1 MYHKHIKV
9 FLNNFILEYRM
20 AKIQAIKGFADL
32 FADESRLFTFLEQS
46 ARTVFFRYGF
56 TELRTPLME
65 YTDLFCRSIGTETD
79 VVQKE
84 MYTFADSK
92 GRSMSLRPEATAGV
106 MRAYVENNV
115 GAKESVSKFFTTG
128 PMFRHERPQKGRMR
142 QFHQINCECIGPKEP
157 EADAEMISMLMYFLK
172 YIGIENITL
181 QLNSLGCPNCRPA
194 YRELLKNWL
203 KSLDTSLL
211 CEDCKRRMETNP
223 LRVLDC
229 KNDKCKEATK
239 NAPLML
245 EHACDDCKSHFQ
257 TVKNCL
263 DTQNISYEINHRLV
277 RGLDYYTRTA
287 FEVVSNNIGA
297 QGSIAGG
304 GRYDGLVESIGGP
317 SVAGIGFACGMERL
331 SLLLQAP
338 QAKKL
343 DFYIAALDD
352 CCREYAFKTAQNL
365 RQGEL
370 TGIMGFEARSIKSA
384 MRQADKSEARFAV
397 LIGSAELEQNN
408 LMIKNMENGAQEAVP
423 FEKAV
428 SYIKEGK

>member
-9 FLNNFILEYRM
+9 FFNNFILEYRM

-32 FADESRLFTFLEQS
+32 FADESRLFAFLEQS

-106 MRAYVENNV
+106 MRAYVENNI
-115 GAKESVSKFFTTG
+115 GAKEGVSKFFTTG

-157 EADAEMISMLMYFLK
+157 EADAEMISMLMYFLA
-172 YIGIENITL
+172 YIGIRNITL

-194 YRELLKNWL
+194 YRDLLKSWL
-203 KSLDTSLL
+203 KSLDTDILL
-211 CEDCKRRMETNP
+211 D
-223 LRVLDC
+223 
-229 KNDKCKEATK
+229 
-239 NAPLML
+239 
-245 EHACDDCKSHFQ
+245 HACEECAKHFQ
-257 TVKNCL
+257 VVKNCL
-263 DTQNISYEINHRLV
+263 NTQNIAYEINHRLV

-331 SLLLQAP
+331 ALLLEAP
-338 QAKKL
+338 QGEKL

-352 CCREYAFKTAQNL
+352 TCREYAFKAAQEFRRAEL
-365 RQGEL
+365 RGV
-370 TGIMGFEARSIKSA
+370 MGFESRSIKSA

-397 LIGSAELEQNN
+397 LIGSSELEQNN
-408 LMIKNMENGAQEAVP
+408 LMIKNMENGSQEAVP
-423 FEKAV
+423 FENAV

>member
-1 MYHKHIKV
+1 M
-9 FLNNFILEYRM
+9 
-20 AKIQAIKGFADL
+20 
-32 FADESRLFTFLEQS
+32 
-46 ARTVFFRYGF
+46 
-56 TELRTPLME
+56 
-65 YTDLFCRSIGTETD
+65 
-79 VVQKE
+79 
-84 MYTFADSK
+84 
-92 GRSMSLRPEATAGV
+92 
-106 MRAYVENNV
+106 
-115 GAKESVSKFFTTG
+115 
-128 PMFRHERPQKGRMR
+128 
-142 QFHQINCECIGPKEP
+142 
-157 EADAEMISMLMYFLK
+157 
-172 YIGIENITL
+172 
-181 QLNSLGCPNCRPA
+181 
-194 YRELLKNWL
+194 
-203 KSLDTSLL
+203 
-211 CEDCKRRMETNP
+211 
-223 LRVLDC
+223 
-229 KNDKCKEATK
+229 
-239 NAPLML
+239 
-245 EHACDDCKSHFQ
+245 
-257 TVKNCL
+257 
-263 DTQNISYEINHRLV
+263 

-338 QAKKL
+338 QAKRL